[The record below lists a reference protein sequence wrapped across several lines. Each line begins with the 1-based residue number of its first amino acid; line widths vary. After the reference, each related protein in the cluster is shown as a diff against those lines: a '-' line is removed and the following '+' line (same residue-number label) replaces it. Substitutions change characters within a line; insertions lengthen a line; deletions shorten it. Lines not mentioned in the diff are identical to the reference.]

1 MPNPRELADEDA
13 ASLLAVAAAC
23 DQTGA
28 LSVTDDRYRT
38 HLRTRG
44 RLLVSGAVGEV
55 EGYAGLVDR
64 AGAAYLTD
72 LFVHPGSRDGG
83 HGRALLAALWDGVTE
98 RVTSSSQ
105 DPRALS
111 GYARY
116 GAVPRW
122 PLLYLRL
129 PGTAALSV
137 SGVEIAPYADGDAG
151 WSLPLDGLSTVTLA
165 SERGSGDAAAVVLR
179 RDGGYRVLRAR
190 TPRPEAL
197 LDIVADLRS
206 RAGAAGTVTL
216 VVPGPHPALP
226 RLLAEGARIEDLDLW
241 CATAG
246 AVDLVDPVREL
257 PSPAL
262 A

>member
-23 DQTGA
+23 DQTGVM
-28 LSVTDDRYRT
+28 SVTDDRYRT
-38 HLRTRG
+38 HLRSRG
-44 RLLVSGAVGEV
+44 RLLVSGAVGAV

-72 LFVHPGSRDGG
+72 LFVDPPSRDAG
-83 HGRALLAALWDGVTE
+83 HGRALLAAMWDGRTE

-129 PGTAALSV
+129 PGTV
-137 SGVEIAPYADGDAG
+137 SPRASGLEMDPYADGDAG
-151 WSLPLDGLSTVTLA
+151 WWLPLDGLSTVTVA
-165 SERGSGDAAAVVLR
+165 AGRGSGDAAAVVLR
-179 RDGGYRVLRAR
+179 RADGFRVLRAR
-190 TPRPEAL
+190 TPRPDAL
-197 LDIVADLRS
+197 LDIVADLRG
-206 RAGAAGTVTL
+206 RAGATGAVTL

-226 RLLAEGARIEDLDLW
+226 RLLAEGARIEDFDLW
-241 CATAG
+241 CATDG
-246 AVDLVDPVREL
+246 AADLVDPVREL